1 MTSGR
6 FLNGG
11 GAAIAACTDTSIHLL
26 VAQEGFLDGEGQL
39 DVVCEQPLC
48 ATSRTVARLPGTV
61 ADEQVRPHC
70 KRHCSV
76 CLEGQQRSRTATPT
90 AGLSCRLQCA
100 AALGVPDLP
109 PSAGLPGAADG
120 LRSRHHPAL

>member
-1 MTSGR
+1 VTSGR

-11 GAAIAACTDTSIHLL
+11 GAAIAACTDTTIHLL
-26 VAQEGFLDGEGQL
+26 VAQEGSLDGEGQL
-39 DVVCEQPLC
+39 DVVCEQPLF

-76 CLEGQQRSRTATPT
+76 SRRATAQQDRPPY
-90 AGLSCRLQCA
+90 CRAELPSPMRCRPRCA
-100 AALGVPDLP
+100 
-109 PSAGLPGAADG
+109 
-120 LRSRHHPAL
+120 